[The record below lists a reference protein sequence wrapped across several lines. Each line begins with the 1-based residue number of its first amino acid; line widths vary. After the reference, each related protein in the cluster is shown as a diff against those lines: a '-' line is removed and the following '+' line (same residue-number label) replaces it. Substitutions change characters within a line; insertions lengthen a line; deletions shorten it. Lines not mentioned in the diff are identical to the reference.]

1 MKRLPILAFSAH
13 LVGFFLTLSS
23 PLTAQVCNVTANAGN
38 DLILCAPGSTTLNG
52 TATGGNF
59 LTAAWT
65 PTTGLSNAGILNPTA
80 NVSQTTTYQLAVRSL
95 SPTNLITNGDFAVFD
110 TMSFTSDY
118 IYGTGGGS
126 GLLSNEGQYAL
137 ALNAGT
143 THTQFANCN
152 DHGPGNNY
160 MMVVNASGMPD
171 AVWCQTI
178 TIEPNTEYLFG
189 AWVTSVVS
197 QNPAKLQFSANGTL
211 LGNVFNASSVTC
223 NWSQFNANWNSGSAT
238 SVEICIRNVNLTP
251 AGNDFALDD
260 ITLQKICVSTD
271 DVVVTVANLKAD
283 FDPSDITDLCK
294 TAAAVT
300 LNTLLDPM
308 STPGGAW
315 TIDGTS
321 TTVFDPALLTPGTHI
336 VKYSVTLGPCTEEKS
351 STVTIFAVPNAGQA
365 AAPMHFCTSNAQV
378 VSLPTLI
385 NGEDPGGAWVESS
398 PIPSTGSAFNAAA
411 ATFDAT
417 NQAPGTY
424 IFIYSIQGQ
433 GTCTDV
439 ATNVTVVIDP
449 SPTADAGADQSI
461 DCTNESVTLG
471 GASSS
476 GLQYQW
482 TAANGSPIA
491 NPTASS
497 ISVGAAD
504 IYTLQVTNTATGCS
518 VSDQV
523 TVTSNIASINAS
535 GLVTPITCDKP
546 SSGVITINTPT
557 GGTGPYTYALNGGSF
572 QAESEFT
579 GLAPGNFN
587 VAIMDAFGC
596 DTTLQFVLDAPSQ
609 ISVALSAD
617 GAGADPRI
625 TLGDSIRLRA
635 TVNLPVDQID
645 TLIWM
650 PVLPGCA
657 GCAAAFV
664 SPDTATTY
672 TVTAIDLNGC
682 SATASITIRI
692 ERKFRI
698 FAPNAFS
705 PNDDGINDLF
715 SIHTGPEIRNIKI
728 LRIMDRWGGLLFEAE
743 NLEPN
748 NLSNGWNGK
757 YKEKPLNPDV
767 YVFIAELETQDGEMI
782 VKSGEVNLV
791 R

>member
-1 MKRLPILAFSAH
+1 MKRLPIIAFSAH
-13 LVGFFLTLSS
+13 LVGFLLALSS
-23 PLTAQVCNVTANAGN
+23 TLTAQVCNVTANAGN
-38 DLILCAPGSTTLNG
+38 DVILCTPGTTSLNG
-52 TATGGNF
+52 TVAGGNF

-65 PTTGLSNAGILNPTA
+65 PTTGLSNANILTPTA
-80 NVSQTTTYQLAVRSL
+80 NVSQNTTYQLAVRSL

-143 THTQFANCN
+143 THTQFANCS

-178 TIEPNTEYLFG
+178 NIESNTEYLFG

-211 LGNVFNASSVTC
+211 LGNVFNASPATC
-223 NWSQFNANWNSGSAT
+223 NWSQFTANWNSGSAT

-260 ITLQKICVSTD
+260 ITLQKICVATD
-271 DVVVTVANLKAD
+271 SVMITVANLKAD
-283 FDPSDITDLCK
+283 FDPANITDLCK

-300 LNTLLDPM
+300 LNTILDPM
-308 STPGGAW
+308 STPGGTW
-315 TIDGTS
+315 TIDGTPA
-321 TTVFDPALLTPGTHI
+321 TVFDPAALSPGTHI
-336 VKYSVTLGPCTEEKS
+336 VKYAVALGQCTEEKS
-351 STVTIFAVPNAGQA
+351 STVTIFALPNSGQA
-365 AAPMHFCTSNAQV
+365 AAPMHFCTSNTQV

-398 PIPSTGSAFNAAA
+398 VAPSTGGAFNAAM
-411 ATFDAT
+411 ATFDPA

-439 ATNVTVVIDP
+439 ATNVMVVIDA

-461 DCTNESVTLG
+461 DCTNESATLG
-471 GASSS
+471 GPSSP

-482 TAANGSPIA
+482 TATSGTPIA

-504 IYTLQVTNTATGCS
+504 TYTLQVTNTATGCMAT
-518 VSDQV
+518 DQV
-523 TVTSNIASINAS
+523 TVVSNIASINAD

-546 SSGVITINTPT
+546 NSGVITLNAPT

-579 GLAPGNFN
+579 GLAPGDYS

-625 TLGDSIRLRA
+625 ALGDSIRLRA
-635 TVNLPVDQID
+635 TVNLPADQID
-645 TLIWM
+645 TLIWT
-650 PVLPGCA
+650 PALPGCA
-657 GCAAAFV
+657 GCQAAFV

-672 TVTAIDLNGC
+672 TVTAVDLNGC
-682 SATASITIRI
+682 SASASITIRI
-692 ERKFRI
+692 ERKLRVY
-698 FAPNAFS
+698 APNAFS

-715 SIHTGPEIRNIKI
+715 IIHTGPEILHIKTFRI
-728 LRIMDRWGGLLFEAE
+728 LDRWGDLLYEAE

-757 YKEKPLNPDV
+757 FKEKPLNPDV
-767 YVFIAELETQDGEMI
+767 YVFMAELETQDGEVI